1 VSHHAKYD
9 EQTLEL
15 PSGAYFMKTPI
26 GVAEITPDLTLDPQ
40 DKQLDKSA
48 EKSDAKSESKH
59 DTKQDI
65 LQHLLKRGEV
75 TAQDLA
81 DRLDISPQAIRKHL
95 KDLETEGLI
104 YHTTEQVG
112 MGRPQFVYALTV
124 AGRDRF
130 PDSYNQFAINFLDT
144 LIDTLGKEQVSE
156 VLQKQW
162 QRKAQNYRSQLGGGS
177 LKQRIEKLAEIRRS
191 EGYVTE
197 WFPVEGKKQSF
208 IFTEYNCAIAH
219 VAESFPN
226 VCGHELEMFATV
238 LDCPVERTHW
248 MVNGEHR
255 CGYLIKDMADRDV

>member
-1 VSHHAKYD
+1 
-9 EQTLEL
+9 
-15 PSGAYFMKTPI
+15 MKPPN
-26 GVAEITPDLTLDPQ
+26 GVAEIVASPPEPKLDH
-40 DKQLDKSA
+40 KLDHKN
-48 EKSDAKSESKH
+48 DAKH
-59 DTKQDI
+59 DTKNDI

-81 DRLDISPQAIRKHL
+81 EKLDISPQAIRKHL

-104 YHTTEQVG
+104 YHTAEQLG
-112 MGRPQFVYALTV
+112 MGRPQFIYALTA

-130 PDSYNQFAINFLDT
+130 PDSYNQFAVNFLDT

-156 VLQKQW
+156 VLHKQW
-162 QRKAQNYRSQLGGGS
+162 QRKAQHYKSQLGDDS
-177 LKQRIEKLAEIRRS
+177 LKQKLEKLAEIRRA

-197 WFPVEGKKQSF
+197 WFPVENTQNF

-219 VAESFPN
+219 VAESFPS

-248 MVNGEHR
+248 MVDGEHR
-255 CGYLIKDMADRDV
+255 CGYLIQNKANSC

>member
-1 VSHHAKYD
+1 M
-9 EQTLEL
+9 QEL
-15 PSGAYFMKTPI
+15 VAIRSLILMKTPI
-26 GVAEITPDLTLDPQ
+26 SVAEMISSAPDF
-40 DKQLDKSA
+40 KQEHKH
-48 EKSDAKSESKH
+48 DAKN

-81 DRLDISPQAIRKHL
+81 EKLDISPQAIRKHL

-104 YHTTEQVG
+104 YHTAEQLG
-112 MGRPQFVYALTV
+112 MGRPQFIYALTT

-130 PDSYNQFAINFLDT
+130 PDSYNQFAVNFLDT

-162 QRKAQNYRSQLGGGS
+162 QRKAQNYKLQLGGGS
-177 LKQRIEKLAEIRRS
+177 LKQRLEKLAELRRS

-197 WFPVEGKKQSF
+197 WFPVEGTEGF

-219 VAESFPN
+219 VAESFPS

-255 CGYLIKDMADRDV
+255 CGYLIQNN

>member
-1 VSHHAKYD
+1 
-9 EQTLEL
+9 
-15 PSGAYFMKTPI
+15 MKTPI
-26 GVAEITPDLTLDPQ
+26 GVAEMITPDLKLDI
-40 DKQLDKSA
+40 KG
-48 EKSDAKSESKH
+48 EVKH

-81 DRLDISPQAIRKHL
+81 EKLDISPQAIRKHL
-95 KDLETEGLI
+95 KDLEIEGLI
-104 YHTTEQVG
+104 FHKAEQVG
-112 MGRPQFVYALTV
+112 MGRPQFIYALTT

-130 PDSYNQFAINFLDT
+130 PDSYNQFAVNFLDT

-156 VLQKQW
+156 VLHKQW
-162 QRKAQNYRSQLGGGS
+162 QRKAQNYKLQLGGGS
-177 LKQRIEKLAEIRRS
+177 LKQRLEKLAEIRRS

-197 WFPVEGKKQSF
+197 WFPVEGTEDF

-219 VAESFPN
+219 VAESFPS

-238 LDCPVERTHW
+238 LDRPVERTHW

-255 CGYLIKDMADRDV
+255 CGYSIPNN

>member
-1 VSHHAKYD
+1 
-9 EQTLEL
+9 
-15 PSGAYFMKTPI
+15 MKTPI
-26 GVAEITPDLTLDPQ
+26 GVAEMVTPNLKPDLKLDI
-40 DKQLDKSA
+40 
-48 EKSDAKSESKH
+48 KSDVKHEIKH

-81 DRLDISPQAIRKHL
+81 EKLDISPQAIRKHL

-104 YHTTEQVG
+104 YHKAEQVG
-112 MGRPQFVYALTV
+112 MGRPQFIYALTT

-130 PDSYNQFAINFLDT
+130 PDSYNQFAVNFLDT

-156 VLQKQW
+156 VLHKQW
-162 QRKAQNYRSQLGGGS
+162 QRKAQHYKLQLGDGS
-177 LKQRIEKLAEIRRS
+177 LKQRLEKLAEIRRA

-197 WFPVEGKKQSF
+197 WFPVEGTEGF

-219 VAESFPN
+219 VAESFPS

-238 LDCPVERTHW
+238 LERTVERTHW

-255 CGYLIKDMADRDV
+255 CGYLIPNN

>member
-1 VSHHAKYD
+1 
-9 EQTLEL
+9 
-15 PSGAYFMKTPI
+15 MKTPI
-26 GVAEITPDLTLDPQ
+26 GVAEMISSAPELKLDHKH
-40 DKQLDKSA
+40 DHKH
-48 EKSDAKSESKH
+48 DAKN

-81 DRLDISPQAIRKHL
+81 EKLDISPQAIRKHL

-104 YHTTEQVG
+104 YHTAEQLG
-112 MGRPQFVYALTV
+112 MGRPQFIYALTT

-130 PDSYNQFAINFLDT
+130 PDSYNQFAVNFLDT

-162 QRKAQNYRSQLGGGS
+162 QRKAQNYKLQLGGGS
-177 LKQRIEKLAEIRRS
+177 LKQRLEKLAELRRS

-197 WFPVEGKKQSF
+197 WFPVEGTKGF
-208 IFTEYNCAIAH
+208 VFTEYNCAIAH
-219 VAESFPN
+219 VAESFPS

-248 MVNGEHR
+248 MVDGEHR
-255 CGYLIKDMADRDV
+255 CGYLIPNN

>member
-1 VSHHAKYD
+1 
-9 EQTLEL
+9 
-15 PSGAYFMKTPI
+15 MKTPI
-26 GVAEITPDLTLDPQ
+26 GVAEMITPDLKLD
-40 DKQLDKSA
+40 QLDHQLGKGVD
-48 EKSDAKSESKH
+48 KSDAKPEIKH

-95 KDLETEGLI
+95 KDLEAEGLI
-104 YHTTEQVG
+104 YHTAEQVG
-112 MGRPQFVYALTV
+112 MGRPQFIYALTV

-130 PDSYNQFAINFLDT
+130 PDSYNQFAVNFLDT

-162 QRKAQNYRSQLGGGS
+162 QRKAQNYKSQLGGGS
-177 LKQRIEKLAEIRRS
+177 LKQRLEKLAEIRRS

-197 WFPVEGKKQSF
+197 WFPMEGENQSF
-208 IFTEYNCAIAH
+208 IFTEYNCVIAH
-219 VAESFPN
+219 VAESFPS

-255 CGYLIKDMADRDV
+255 CGYLIQELANSC

>member
-1 VSHHAKYD
+1 
-9 EQTLEL
+9 
-15 PSGAYFMKTPI
+15 MKTPI
-26 GVAEITPDLTLDPQ
+26 GVAEMISSNPDLKLDHKQ
-40 DKQLDKSA
+40 DA
-48 EKSDAKSESKH
+48 KH
-59 DTKQDI
+59 DTKHDI

-81 DRLDISPQAIRKHL
+81 EKLDISPQAIRKHL

-104 YHTTEQVG
+104 YHTAEQLG
-112 MGRPQFVYALTV
+112 MGRPQFIYALTA

-130 PDSYNQFAINFLDT
+130 PDSYNQFAVNFLDT

-162 QRKAQNYRSQLGGGS
+162 QRKAQHYKSQLGSGS
-177 LKQRIEKLAEIRRS
+177 LKHRLEKLAEIRRA

-197 WFPVEGKKQSF
+197 WFPVEGNDQQKQNF

-219 VAESFPN
+219 VAESFPS

-248 MVNGEHR
+248 MVDGEHR
-255 CGYLIKDMADRDV
+255 CGYLIHDQANSC

>member
-1 VSHHAKYD
+1 
-9 EQTLEL
+9 
-15 PSGAYFMKTPI
+15 MKTPI
-26 GVAEITPDLTLDPQ
+26 GVAEIIAPDS
-40 DKQLDKSA
+40 QLNSEGKH
-48 EKSDAKSESKH
+48 DAKHDVKQ
-59 DTKQDI
+59 DTKHDI

-81 DRLDISPQAIRKHL
+81 EKLDISPQAIRKHL

-104 YHTTEQVG
+104 YHTAEQVG
-112 MGRPQFVYALTV
+112 MGRPQFIYALTV

-130 PDSYNQFAINFLDT
+130 PDSYNQFAVNFLDT

-162 QRKAQNYRSQLGGGS
+162 QRKAQNYKSQLGGGS
-177 LKQRIEKLAEIRRS
+177 LKQKLEKLAEIRRS

-197 WFPVEGKKQSF
+197 WFPVEENNQDQQNF

-219 VAESFPN
+219 VAESFPS

-248 MVNGEHR
+248 MVDGEHR
-255 CGYLIKDMADRDV
+255 CGYLIRDKANSC

>member
-1 VSHHAKYD
+1 
-9 EQTLEL
+9 
-15 PSGAYFMKTPI
+15 MKTPI
-26 GVAEITPDLTLDPQ
+26 GVAEIIAPDS
-40 DKQLDKSA
+40 QLN
-48 EKSDAKSESKH
+48 SEGKH
-59 DTKQDI
+59 DTKHDVKQDTKHDI

-81 DRLDISPQAIRKHL
+81 EKLDISPQAIRKHL

-104 YHTTEQVG
+104 YHTAEQVG
-112 MGRPQFVYALTV
+112 MGRPQFIYALTV

-130 PDSYNQFAINFLDT
+130 PDSYNQFAVNFLDT

-156 VLQKQW
+156 VLQKQ
-162 QRKAQNYRSQLGGGS
+162 RKAQNYKLKLGGGL
-177 LKQRIEKLAEIRRS
+177 LKQRLEKLAEIRRS

-197 WFPVEGKKQSF
+197 WFPVEGNNREQQNF

-219 VAESFPN
+219 VAESFPS

-255 CGYLIKDMADRDV
+255 CGYLIRDKANSY

>member
-1 VSHHAKYD
+1 
-9 EQTLEL
+9 
-15 PSGAYFMKTPI
+15 MKTPI
-26 GVAEITPDLTLDPQ
+26 GVAEIIAPDSHL
-40 DKQLDKSA
+40 S
-48 EKSDAKSESKH
+48 SDGKH
-59 DTKQDI
+59 DTKHDI

-81 DRLDISPQAIRKHL
+81 EKLDISPQAIRKHL

-112 MGRPQFVYALTV
+112 MGRPQFIYALTS

-130 PDSYNQFAINFLDT
+130 PDSYNQFAVNFLDT

-156 VLQKQW
+156 VLEKQW
-162 QRKAQNYRSQLGGGS
+162 QRKSQSYKSQLGIGS
-177 LKQRIEKLAEIRRS
+177 LKQRLEKLAEIRRS

-197 WFPVEGKKQSF
+197 WFAVEGNDKKNQDF

-219 VAESFPN
+219 VAESFPS

-238 LDCPVERTHW
+238 LDCPVQRTHW

-255 CGYLIKDMADRDV
+255 CGYLIQNIE

>member
-1 VSHHAKYD
+1 
-9 EQTLEL
+9 
-15 PSGAYFMKTPI
+15 MKTPI
-26 GVAEITPDLTLDPQ
+26 GVAEMITPDL
-40 DKQLDKSA
+40 
-48 EKSDAKSESKH
+48 KSDIKGDAKH

-65 LQHLLKRGEV
+65 LQHLLKRGGV

-81 DRLDISPQAIRKHL
+81 EKLDISPQAIRKHL

-104 YHTTEQVG
+104 YHTAEQLG
-112 MGRPQFVYALTV
+112 MGRPQFIYALTT

-130 PDSYNQFAINFLDT
+130 PDSYNQFAVNFLDT

-162 QRKAQNYRSQLGGGS
+162 QRKAQYYKSQLGGGS
-177 LKQRIEKLAEIRRS
+177 LRQRLEKLAELRRS

-197 WFPVEGKKQSF
+197 WFPVEGTEGF

-219 VAESFPN
+219 VAESFPS

-238 LDCPVERTHW
+238 LDCLVERTHW
-248 MVNGEHR
+248 MVGGEHR
-255 CGYLIKDMADRDV
+255 CGYLIPNN